1 MRRELLALLFTSSS
15 GLALACGSTSTP
27 VSPSSIVSEST
38 ALVSGQPAERCVN
51 VFAEGTASLGLV
63 TLPNGTTGF
72 GGNWSPVSLGGIS
85 GEMASVVLNQETAG
99 QGQQG
104 ALHLTLEHAFETP
117 NGDYF
122 ITQDRAVCAPAGPE
136 PLRCRVNDVL
146 TIVGGTGMFENA
158 NGSLRN
164 HGTVDFVQG
173 TLDFSMRGRMCG
185 DGL

>member
-1 MRRELLALLFTSSS
+1 M
-15 GLALACGSTSTP
+15 
-27 VSPSSIVSEST
+27 
-38 ALVSGQPAERCVN
+38 
-51 VFAEGTASLGLV
+51 

-72 GGNWSPVSLGGIS
+72 GGNWFPLSLGGIS

-146 TIVGGTGMFENA
+146 TIVAGTGMFENA
-158 NGSLRN
+158 MARCEITGRSI
-164 HGTVDFVQG
+164 
-173 TLDFSMRGRMCG
+173 SPRGRSTSRFGAACAATG
-185 DGL
+185 SDVGVKCAALEAHQVFRAARPPLIRG